1 VSFFKRQ
8 DIGRVYVIK
17 MILPGDV
24 VIHKIGMCSSNRS
37 TDRMME
43 ILRSWFTK
51 FRFVPYTELKLDMET
66 GRPKELEEH
75 IHKILEHKQF
85 IPNEKVSGGT
95 EMFIDIDE
103 FRVIQFLKHCND
115 NTFDEPTGLSKIDYK
130 NLGQFLSP

>member
-1 VSFFKRQ
+1 MAFFKRV
-8 DIGRVYVIK
+8 DIGRIYIIK
-17 MILPGDV
+17 MVLPGDTT
-24 VIHKIGMCSSNRS
+24 IYKIGMCNSDRS

-66 GRPKELEEH
+66 GWPKQLEEH
-75 IHKILEHKQF
+75 IHNVLRHKQF

-103 FRVIQFLKHCND
+103 FRVIQYLKQCND
-115 NTFDEPTGLSKIDYK
+115 NMFSVPLNLSTVDYK
-130 NLGQFLSP
+130 HLGQFLSP

>member
-8 DIGRVYVIK
+8 GIGRVYVIK
-17 MILPGDV
+17 MILPGDI
-24 VIHKIGMCSSNRS
+24 VIHKIGMCHSNRA

-75 IHKILEHKQF
+75 IHGILRHKQF
-85 IPNEKVSGGT
+85 IPNEKVEGGT

-103 FRVIQFLKHCND
+103 FRVIQFLKQCND
-115 NTFDEPTGLSKIDYK
+115 NLFDKPLGLSPVDYR

>member
-1 VSFFKRQ
+1 
-8 DIGRVYVIK
+8 
-17 MILPGDV
+17 MTLPGNV
-24 VIHKIGMCSSNRS
+24 IIHKIGMTNSNRA

-75 IHKILEHKQF
+75 IHKILKHKRF
-85 IPNEKVSGGT
+85 EPGHKVSGST
-95 EMFIDIDE
+95 EMFWRIDE
-103 FRVIQFLKHCND
+103 FRVIQYLKHCND
-115 NTFDEPTGLSKIDYK
+115 MQFEKPLGLSPEDYR